1 MTVKE
6 LDKIAKKGLEMPK
19 GLASYEQSYY
29 IASEDYICN
38 MQKVR

>member
-29 IASEDYICN
+29 IASRGLY